1 MPGKLRSKPVRTA
14 VSHPK
19 ADRLAAVGVHRRRPF
34 RRERRLDGA
43 AGPVAHQPF
52 VDPVVREELHGEGGV
67 RLEAAGGGED
77 ATGPLDRHLHGLV
90 AVDDECLVERVVVVV
105 TDVCLLRN
113 GIKLRSFNQPLNTIG
128 TCPIIYAE
136 GYSAALRFFPML
148 SSGSVIIFIKGQST
162 LVF

>member
-1 MPGKLRSKPVRTA
+1 
-14 VSHPK
+14 
-19 ADRLAAVGVHRRRPF
+19 
-34 RRERRLDGA
+34 
-43 AGPVAHQPF
+43 
-52 VDPVVREELHGEGGV
+52 V

-136 GYSAALRFFPML
+136 GYSAALRFFPAL
-148 SSGSVIIFIKGQST
+148 PTYDDEKQLNPSWTWYSDTCDNADGSAGGDNESSQGTIKIPNLT
-162 LVF
+162 TELCN